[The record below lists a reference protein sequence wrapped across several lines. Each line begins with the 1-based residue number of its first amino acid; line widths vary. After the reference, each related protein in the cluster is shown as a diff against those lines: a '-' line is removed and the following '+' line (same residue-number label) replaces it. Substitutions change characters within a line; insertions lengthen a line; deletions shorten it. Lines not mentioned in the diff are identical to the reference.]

1 MTITVTQKEYC
12 MSLPKEERCTSMN
25 LPAPLADGLAGLARQ
40 YGARRLVLFGSRARG
55 DNGPRSDIDL
65 AVFGMP
71 EANRS
76 AFWMGTEELP
86 TLLKFDIA
94 HVSPDMDPAFLEN
107 IEKEGV
113 TLYEQNEA

>member
-1 MTITVTQKEYC
+1 MPLT
-12 MSLPKEERCTSMN
+12 KEEGCSSMN
-25 LPAPLADGLAGLARQ
+25 LSTPLADGLVDLARRC
-40 YGARRLVLFGSRARG
+40 GARRLVLFGSRARG

-71 EANRS
+71 EANHS

-94 HVSPDMDPAFLEN
+94 HVSPDMSPAFLEN

>member
-1 MTITVTQKEYC
+1 MC
-12 MSLPKEERCTSMN
+12 LSPSL
-25 LPAPLADGLAGLARQ
+25 AAGLAELARR
-40 YGARRLVLFGSRARG
+40 YGAQRLVLYGSRARG

-76 AFWMGTEELP
+76 AFWLGTEELP
-86 TLLKFDIA
+86 TLLKFDIV
-94 HVSPDMDPAFLEN
+94 HVSPDMDLAFLEN

-113 TLYEQNEA
+113 TLYEQNEAG

>member
-1 MTITVTQKEYC
+1 MP
-12 MSLPKEERCTSMN
+12 LPKEERCTSMD
-25 LPAPLADGLAGLARQ
+25 LPSSLADGLAELARR
-40 YGARRLVLFGSRARG
+40 YGAQRLVLYGSRARG

-71 EANRS
+71 EVNRS
-76 AFWMGTEELP
+76 AFWLGTEELP

-94 HVSPDMDPAFLEN
+94 HVSPGMDPAFLEN

-113 TLYEQNEA
+113 TLYEQNETG